1 MRNETCGLPIRG
13 FVGLKSKIYTLI
25 TEEKHESKK
34 AKDINKNVIDD
45 ELKYEDYKNV
55 LFNKSY
61 MRNEMNR
68 IQYKDHNIGSY
79 RTICRPHKQEF
90 CQIQTIYF
98 NFCFS
103 QKNYFALTFLR
114 AFKNILNVFG
124 QQNKIKDYSLKI
136 RKNKK
141 QEHKNVTKPLKQ
153 GKQTKKIP

>member
-1 MRNETCGLPIRG
+1 MFMKPSIRIKKLFDFSNYWKDWKFYNNSNNLVVGKMRDETCGVPIKG

-79 RTICRPHKQEF
+79 RT
-90 CQIQTIYF
+90 
-98 NFCFS
+98 
-103 QKNYFALTFLR
+103 
-114 AFKNILNVFG
+114 
-124 QQNKIKDYSLKI
+124 NKISL
-136 RKNKK
+136 RS
-141 QEHKNVTKPLKQ
+141 
-153 GKQTKKIP
+153 

>member
-1 MRNETCGLPIRG
+1 MFMKPSIKIKKLFDFSNYWKDWKFYNNSNNLVVGKMRDETCGVPIKG

-79 RTICRPHKQEF
+79 RTHK
-90 CQIQTIYF
+90 I
-98 NFCFS
+98 S
-103 QKNYFALTFLR
+103 LR
-114 AFKNILNVFG
+114 
-124 QQNKIKDYSLKI
+124 S
-136 RKNKK
+136 
-141 QEHKNVTKPLKQ
+141 
-153 GKQTKKIP
+153 

>member
-1 MRNETCGLPIRG
+1 MLMKPSIKIKKLFDFSNYWKDWIFYNNSNNLVVGKMRDETCSVAIKG
-13 FVGLKSKIYTLI
+13 FAGLKSKIYTLI

-90 CQIQTIYF
+90 CQI
-98 NFCFS
+98 
-103 QKNYFALTFLR
+103 
-114 AFKNILNVFG
+114 
-124 QQNKIKDYSLKI
+124 
-136 RKNKK
+136 
-141 QEHKNVTKPLKQ
+141 
-153 GKQTKKIP
+153 

>member
-1 MRNETCGLPIRG
+1 MFMKPSIKIKKLFDFSNYWKDWKFYNNSNNLVVGKMRDETCGVPIKG

-79 RTICRPHKQEF
+79 RTNKI
-90 CQIQTIYF
+90 
-98 NFCFS
+98 
-103 QKNYFALTFLR
+103 FLR
-114 AFKNILNVFG
+114 
-124 QQNKIKDYSLKI
+124 S
-136 RKNKK
+136 
-141 QEHKNVTKPLKQ
+141 
-153 GKQTKKIP
+153 